1 VLTPY
6 LWSCTNLYS
15 KGKYAS
21 DGNFDPNLVSAQV
34 GAMAVLKILFQ
45 EEAIPRQSGIKPKEP
60 PAPVFVESGFY
71 EVAGNPFGLREEPR
85 DDAKRLMVVET
96 EAVRKL
102 SEVDATWWKID
113 VSVADGSKM
122 TGFAKAVWLKKKM
135 VQSNF
140 DEESFAEACLNE
152 ARVHGV
158 SAHFLLA
165 LAFAEHDGFANAGG
179 DAGRFGP
186 FAMNEE
192 DWTTYND
199 PAKTGVGA
207 DGRVNANLQAA
218 AAAAMTVKLTEAA
231 REVLPDKRLPTSEE
245 LMLTRIFGANGL
257 KALLAD
263 SQSDRVRDRLSP
275 TVLTPEALEQV
286 FGGRSK
292 LLQGDLTIK
301 QLRDVL
307 QQRLD
312 AGLEQAAE
320 LFLKVEPDLVVG
332 PAATASDGDAPWMDK
347 AKTEL
352 SNRVKEVPG
361 AASNPEV
368 EKYFEVTPLGRQK
381 DDVAWCA
388 AFVSWCVKTSGGSK
402 KPVAYSA
409 RAADWL
415 NNGESV
421 SGPEYGAVA
430 VTKPLAKGASGHVGF
445 VTSWDGT
452 SVKLLGGNQGDSVC
466 EQNFRIADVRG
477 WRMM

>member
-1 VLTPY
+1 
-6 LWSCTNLYS
+6 
-15 KGKYAS
+15 
-21 DGNFDPNLVSAQV
+21 
-34 GAMAVLKILFQ
+34 M
-45 EEAIPRQSGIKPKEP
+45 
-60 PAPVFVESGFY
+60 
-71 EVAGNPFGLREEPR
+71 
-85 DDAKRLMVVET
+85 
-96 EAVRKL
+96 
-102 SEVDATWWKID
+102 
-113 VSVADGSKM
+113 
-122 TGFAKAVWLKKKM
+122 
-135 VQSNF
+135 
-140 DEESFAEACLNE
+140 
-152 ARVHGV
+152 

-352 SNRVKEVPG
+352 SNRVKEISG

-421 SGPEYGAVA
+421 PGPEYGAVA